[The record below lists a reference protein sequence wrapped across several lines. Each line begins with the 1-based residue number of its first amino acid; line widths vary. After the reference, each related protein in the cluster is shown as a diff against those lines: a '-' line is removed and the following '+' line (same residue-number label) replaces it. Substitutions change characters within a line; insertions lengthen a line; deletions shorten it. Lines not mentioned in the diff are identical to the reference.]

1 MQITAREDQL
11 CPGLLDFRFN
21 FDLTFPRQL
30 LGTSTSASTSASTA
44 AAIARVLVCSCSACA
59 A

>member
-30 LGTSTSASTSASTA
+30 LGTSTSASTSAYL